1 MEAGLFDFVIYIFKT
16 CRLGTTQRP
25 DSRSQSTPE
34 PPLPQQAPSFGFS
47 LFSRQLLSSDM
58 FRALKG
64 KDKDQQLSI
73 RWEKLTEKERNEFN
87 VEAEKV
93 LLHWSSLYIYN
104 SKLT

>member
-1 MEAGLFDFVIYIFKT
+1 
-16 CRLGTTQRP
+16 
-25 DSRSQSTPE
+25 
-34 PPLPQQAPSFGFS
+34 
-47 LFSRQLLSSDM
+47 M